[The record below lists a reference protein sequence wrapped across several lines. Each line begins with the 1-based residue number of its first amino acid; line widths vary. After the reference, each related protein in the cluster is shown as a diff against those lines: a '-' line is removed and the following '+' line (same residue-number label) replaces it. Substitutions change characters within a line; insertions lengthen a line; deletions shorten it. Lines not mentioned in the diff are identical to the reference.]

1 GGINSCAD
9 DIAKWLQVRLAEGML
24 TSGSRLFTPET
35 ARQLTT
41 LVTPVPAGDPPR
53 EMPVLKAEFSG
64 YALGLGV
71 RDYRGHKLVTHDGG
85 LPGYVSRVAIIP
97 DAAVGVALLTNQE
110 STPALGAIVYH
121 ILDSYLG
128 APPFDWLAAYKSAN
142 ARDEAQIAESERK

>member
-1 GGINSCAD
+1 RELSTI
-9 DIAKWLQVRLAEGML
+9 
-24 TSGSRLFTPET
+24 
-35 ARQLTT
+35 
-41 LVTPVPAGDPPR
+41 VTPLPVADPPAD
-53 EMPVLKAEFSG
+53 MPPLKTDFSG

-97 DAAVGVALLTNQE
+97 DAGVGVALLTNQE

-128 APPFDWLAAYKSAN
+128 APPFDWIAAYKSAN
-142 ARDEAQIAESERK
+142 AREEAHVAELERKSSAGRDAQSRPSLLPDRYTGT